1 MTSEVLTIG
10 RAPDYVL
17 KSGAILY
24 QHRVTI
30 AVRYHHDGRV
40 IPIEFS
46 HRSLAQLIKETKRRF
61 SSLAPHCE
69 GLTSWRYE
77 DSFSTEIGADLYT
90 LTMRYILPVEL
101 NPKQLRRLRRVF
113 AMQFDTI

>member
-30 AVRYHHDGRV
+30 EVRYHHDGRV
-40 IPIEFS
+40 IPIEYT

-90 LTMRYILPVEL
+90 LTLRDILPPAL
-101 NPKQLRRLRRVF
+101 NEKQVLRMQEVF
-113 AMQFDTI
+113 AEYFTKI